1 MTEITTTE
9 NTAELQLRLDRL
21 LDDGAEALGHP
32 FNPQAVGFEAREN
45 DGTFLG
51 GIYGWGQ
58 LGWFF
63 VKLLALAPEA
73 RKRGVGGKLLEK
85 AEAHA
90 RSEGLSG
97 VYLDTYV
104 FQAPEFYAK
113 MGYEEI
119 GRLPAV
125 GDHPQRVWFAKT
137 LGEVRS

>member
-73 RKRGVGGKLLEK
+73 RGGGVGGKLL
-85 AEAHA
+85 ATVEAHA
-90 RSEGLSG
+90 RA
-97 VYLDTYV
+97 D
-104 FQAPEFYAK
+104 A
-113 MGYEEI
+113 
-119 GRLPAV
+119 
-125 GDHPQRVWFAKT
+125 
-137 LGEVRS
+137 